1 MRNKTT
7 RPTFTFATHC
17 CTGRFSQNNEA
28 EKEIKGTQIGKENDM
43 ILLIKRTP
51 KNPPPNS

>member
-43 ILLIKRTP
+43 ILLIKKTP
-51 KNPPPNS
+51 KNPPPN